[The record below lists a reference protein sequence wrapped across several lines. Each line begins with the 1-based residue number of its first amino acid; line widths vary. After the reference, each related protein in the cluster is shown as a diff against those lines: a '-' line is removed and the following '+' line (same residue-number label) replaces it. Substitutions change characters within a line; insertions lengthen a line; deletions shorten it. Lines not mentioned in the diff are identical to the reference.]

1 MSKAKTHPIAI
12 RPEGQFYAGG
22 DPAEAEGEADIVP
35 AGPKRDK
42 GGKERA
48 LAYIDVFDNHENVK
62 GDWWKCAHCE
72 KKIKKARPGCLY
84 DEMKSHILC
93 MHDTDFASKSDDRTI
108 AEVCFPV
115 SVITHR
121 EKQVAD
127 RLKRA
132 NVPRPKVLE
141 LEAEQTPKILET
153 HPPALT
159 VSEAIDAL
167 VAAGFTATKKEI
179 TFLTAEAKKRIREA
193 ALAKDVVGLVEGTDG
208 AGSPQDAALTQEQ
221 HQPEPRRRRNGQQP
235 HFGSPTG

>member
-1 MSKAKTHPIAI
+1 M
-12 RPEGQFYAGG
+12 
-22 DPAEAEGEADIVP
+22 
-35 AGPKRDK
+35 
-42 GGKERA
+42 
-48 LAYIDVFDNHENVK
+48 
-62 GDWWKCAHCE
+62 
-72 KKIKKARPGCLY
+72 
-84 DEMKSHILC
+84 
-93 MHDTDFASKSDDRTI
+93 
-108 AEVCFPV
+108 
-115 SVITHR
+115 
-121 EKQVAD
+121 
-127 RLKRA
+127 
-132 NVPRPKVLE
+132 PRPKVLE

>member
-1 MSKAKTHPIAI
+1 MSKAKSHAIVI
-12 RPEGQFYAGG
+12 RPEGQFYGGG
-22 DPAEAEGEADIVP
+22 DPAEAEGEADMP
-35 AGPKRDK
+35 ARPEKKKDK

-48 LAYIDVFDNHENVK
+48 LAYIDVFDGHENVK

-115 SVITHR
+115 SVIIHR
-121 EKQVAD
+121 EN

-179 TFLTAEAKKRIREA
+179 TFLAAEAKKRIREA

>member
-1 MSKAKTHPIAI
+1 MSKAKSHAIVI

-22 DPAEAEGEADIVP
+22 NPAEAEGEADMP
-35 AGPKRDK
+35 ARPEKKKDK

-48 LAYIDVFDNHENVK
+48 LAYIDVFDGHENVK

-115 SVITHR
+115 SVIIHR
-121 EKQVAD
+121 EN

-179 TFLTAEAKKRIREA
+179 TFLAAEAKKRIREA